1 MKHDIYQAKRRVFQA
16 AMGLLACTQL
26 VLAPLTPAQASV
38 FSRKL
43 EKKFD
48 AVCAAA
54 MEKSKNPNAKINV
67 GPQQMAE
74 CSKAEMGLNVK
85 NTESTKAVVFGVA
98 AGVAT
103 AMAFTSWAGGD
114 AVCTALSIG
123 TSVSSGLL
131 DSKAGGKN
139 KEIVGNFNMAAS
151 QAMNLAGGL
160 GGLGMMSGANLVKF
174 AANESSKAAA
184 KAGALAGTA
193 AIEKAKAEAGRKAF
207 DETIK
212 NGGTKMEG
220 AAAAKAAR
228 EGVSQSSGDA
238 AKSAAQAKI
247 ADNQAANKKACIPT
261 AVIMGIQAGVS
272 TSSAIKSKSYVEKQI
287 EVARDIKEAT
297 TGPKYE
303 FGDNASGGTGGIG
316 GDPSGGPAR
325 NLPVSYTCDQAKGN
339 AYLTCMSKF
348 SPELQKLTSN
358 PQFTGTLEKALGGRN
373 LGDFVKG
380 YDGETE
386 ADLANY
392 IAGGLGMPGSAM
404 ASLMQAQ
411 KKLAQDVGATGEAY
425 RPGAFADSA
434 GGGAGGGAGTD
445 ALEKMMADMMKG
457 LQDPAMEEEAQR
469 DLASVSNAL
478 DLMSPEKIAENKDI
492 SLFDRAHHR
501 IQKNLHNLERYNVS
515 ERSGN

>member
-16 AMGLLACTQL
+16 AMGLLACTQF
-26 VLAPLTPAQASV
+26 VLAPLTPTQAGILSK
-38 FSRKL
+38 KL
-43 EKKFD
+43 ENKFEQ
-48 AVCAAA
+48 VCAAA
-54 MEKSKNPNAKINV
+54 MEKSKNPSAKVNV
-67 GPQQMAE
+67 GPQHMAE

-85 NTESTKAVVFGVA
+85 KAETTKAVMFGVA

-114 AVCTALSIG
+114 SVCMALSFG
-123 TSVSSGLL
+123 TSISSGIF
-131 DSKAGGKN
+131 DSKASGKN
-139 KEIVGNFNMAAS
+139 EEIVGNFSMAAGK
-151 QAMNLAGGL
+151 AMNLAGGL
-160 GGLGMMSGANLVKF
+160 SGLASLTGSNFLKF
-174 AANESSKAAA
+174 KANEGSKAAVKAGNKAFA
-184 KAGALAGTA
+184 KAQADASNNAFKQATGEGKSLF
-193 AIEKAKAEAGRKAF
+193 EAS
-207 DETIK
+207 D
-212 NGGTKMEG
+212 
-220 AAAAKAAR
+220 AAR
-228 EGVSQSSGDA
+228 DARNGVTSSAGDS
-238 AKSAAQAKI
+238 AKSAAAQ
-247 ADNQAANKKACIPT
+247 QQVANKTACIPT

-272 TSSAIKSKSYVEKQI
+272 TASAFKSKSYTEKQI

-303 FGDNASGGTGGIG
+303 FGDNGSGGTGGIG

-325 NLPVSYTCDQAKGN
+325 NLPVSYTCDQARGN

-358 PQFTGTLEKALGGRN
+358 PQFTGTLERALGGRN

-425 RPGAFADSA
+425 RPSAFADSA

-478 DLMSPEKIAENKDI
+478 DLMSPDKIAENKDI